1 MTDTHHQTD
10 TGTPTIS
17 ATAKPLG
24 AGGATIPSLGFGTFR
39 MPGADVLDIVPKAL
53 AIGYRHID
61 TAQIYGNEAE
71 VGEAIERSNVPR
83 KDIFLTTKVWVD
95 HYRGGDLQASV
106 ATSLMKLRTDHV
118 DLLLLHWPNPKVA
131 LAETLDALN
140 AVQRA
145 GMARHIGVSNLNTAQ
160 MAEAV
165 RLSAAPLATNQ
176 VEYHPYLNQDKLLR
190 AAAALNMTVTAYYGL
205 ADGTVA
211 GDPVLRA
218 IGERHG
224 KSAVQVT
231 LRWLVQQ
238 PGVVALTKTVQA
250 ARALSN
256 LQIFDFALGLDEM
269 AAVHALTARH
279 KRFVSPEG
287 LAPEWDQA

>member
-1 MTDTHHQTD
+1 MTTTTTHL
-10 TGTPTIS
+10 
-17 ATAKPLG
+17 ATKPLG
-24 AGGATIPSLGFGTFR
+24 AGPATIPSLGFGTFR
-39 MPGADVLDIVPKAL
+39 MPGADVLRILPEAL

-71 VGEAIERSNVPR
+71 VGEAIQGANVPR
-83 KDIFLTTKVWVD
+83 NDIFLTTKVWVD
-95 HYRGGDLQASV
+95 HYHACGLQLSV
-106 ATSLMKLRTDHV
+106 ETSLKKLRTDHV
-118 DLLLLHWPNPKVA
+118 NLLLLHWPNPKVPF
-131 LAETLDALN
+131 AETIAALN
-140 AVQRA
+140 DVQRA
-145 GMARHIGVSNLNTAQ
+145 GMAQHIGVSNLNTAQ

-165 RLSAAPLATNQ
+165 RLSASPIVTNQ
-176 VEYHPYLNQDKLLR
+176 VEYHPYLSQQKVLR
-190 AAAALNMTVTAYYGL
+190 AAHAAHMTVTAYYGL

-211 GDPVLRA
+211 GDAVLRD

-250 ARALSN
+250 ARAASN
-256 LQIFDFALGLDEM
+256 FDIFDFELSADEM
-269 AAVHALTARH
+269 ARIHALAARH

-287 LAPEWDQA
+287 LAPEWDAA